1 MPSDGF
7 TASSSGPW
15 RPSKGPFHVTG
26 NQKVEYA
33 MARLTNLMLMRAMG
47 EQVSDALTYNDMTN
61 ED

>member
-1 MPSDGF
+1 
-7 TASSSGPW
+7 
-15 RPSKGPFHVTG
+15 
-26 NQKVEYA
+26 